1 MADFY
6 ISGIRRDS
14 AGQHIQFVRIIQ
26 AGKRSTD
33 ATINSR
39 KFVAELISTGKVIF
53 KTITY
58 VNGQWVYGVKVH
70 VIEGVFLTTDPNSTT
85 RDNLGNL
92 PVF

>member
-14 AGQHIQFVRIIQ
+14 TGQHIQYVNIIK
-26 AGKRSTD
+26 AGKGNKD
-33 ATINSR
+33 ASINSR
-39 KFVAELISTGKVIF
+39 QFVAELIKASKATF
-53 KTITY
+53 KTITL
-58 VNGQWVYGVKVH
+58 VNGQWVYGANVH
-70 VIEGVFLTTDPNSTT
+70 VIDDIYLTTDPNSTT

>member
-14 AGQHIQFVRIIQ
+14 TGKHIQYVKIIQ
-26 AGKRSTD
+26 AGKNGKD
-33 ATINSR
+33 ASVNSR
-39 KFVAELISTGKVIF
+39 QFVAELIKAGKATF
-53 KTITY
+53 QTIRY
-58 VNGQWVYGVKVH
+58 VDGKWVYGANVH
-70 VIEGVFLTTDPNSTT
+70 VIDDIYLTTDPNSTT